1 MPRLTNEGSRSTP
14 INHPK
19 WDQRQAMGGG
29 VAVGRSVATGELPD
43 VWRAGTTGGTRSR
56 DPGTRPTGT
65 AAARSA
71 CARRATGAGGSTCA
85 AIPVPM
91 RREHDGGSAGD
102 AISPVIHGV
111 GDWMGAGAFWH
122 CPTFG
127 VCGQG
132 ANEPLDNPGEEG
144 GRGMGDFATVG
155 CGGPNG
161 PTLPV
166 RACLANRFHGPA
178 SGRARGD
185 DTGGARATDGA
196 GQRNHS
202 ARVRGSGVGL
212 VMAIVG
218 RETRG

>member
-1 MPRLTNEGSRSTP
+1 M
-14 INHPK
+14 
-19 WDQRQAMGGG
+19 DGG
-29 VAVGRSVATGELPD
+29 VAVGRSVATSELPD
-43 VWRAGTTGGTRSR
+43 VWRAGTTGGTWSG
-56 DPGTRPTGT
+56 DPGTRPTGSAT
-65 AAARSA
+65 ARSA
-71 CARRATGAGGSTCA
+71 GTWRATDAGDSAGTTV
-85 AIPVPM
+85 PVPM
-91 RREHDGGSAGD
+91 RREHDGGSARN
-102 AISPVIHGV
+102 AISPVVHGV
-111 GDWMGAGAFWH
+111 GYWMGAGAFWH

-155 CGGPNG
+155 SGGPNG

-166 RACLANRFHGPA
+166 RACLAKRFHGAA

-185 DTGGARATDGA
+185 DTGGARATDNA
-196 GQRNHS
+196 GQRNHR
-202 ARVRGSGVGL
+202 ARVRGSGAGL